1 MWLTWISQHSVI
13 WLGRY
18 YEMAMRLLDLFSGIG
33 GFSYAAE
40 KLIGGYE
47 TVAFCEM
54 DEFCQK
60 VLKKHWPQVP
70 IYDDVRTLDAARL
83 GRIDIVTGGYPCQP
97 FSQAGR
103 RQGEEDERHLW
114 PEMLRIIKSCKPR
127 YVLAE
132 NVAGHV
138 TMGLDQV
145 LTDLEDQG
153 YTTRAIIVPA
163 CAKNAPHRR
172 DRVWIIGQNVDD
184 TNDST
189 DRAKR
194 GKTREK
200 NSLQKEYRQERFA
213 WLSDRTGDDS
223 ESMAD
228 TSSLRGQNISRNN
241 KKSATRS
248 AKNENVEFGNS
259 CTNDRTSEIVADSDS
274 NGHERRWSETRNEN
288 TTRQNTQGEWSANTK
303 DINRQGNDGLD
314 RGEPRVDGNLSGSS
328 DRGTTISADTTGV
341 RGLSKDADN
350 DQGTSSQH
358 KYQEDNNRT
367 LVSQGQKGLQL
378 SEHRGL
384 AADQTI
390 AENNKIRSGDDN
402 DSIERMENKKS
413 NVADTNNKGLERHN
427 EHSST
432 INRQNKRTLIG
443 SESGSRDEIVA
454 NTESIHRD
462 DNGIVREHGEAKTQE
477 IPRNRD
483 GISDTQGQNNVS
495 NSNSQRGCS
504 RKTRRKDAKNVGERS
519 KSQKHRSGNFEQ
531 RMGYLDNGLSAGL
544 LKHFDREPE
553 HIPRVTKG
561 EKDRAKKLK
570 ALGNSIV
577 PQVAAEI
584 LLAIR
589 VSEESD

>member
-1 MWLTWISQHSVI
+1 
-13 WLGRY
+13 
-18 YEMAMRLLDLFSGIG
+18 MAMRLLDLFSGIG

-40 KLIGGYE
+40 TLIGGYE

-70 IYDDVRTLDAARL
+70 IFDDVRTLDAVRL

-114 PEMLRIIKSCKPR
+114 PEMLRIIKSCQPR
-127 YVLAE
+127 YVVAE

-153 YTTRAIIVPA
+153 YTTRPIIVPA

-184 TNDST
+184 SNDSS

-194 GKTREK
+194 GKTRKED
-200 NSLQKEYRQERFA
+200 SLQKKYRQTGFS
-213 WLSDRTGDDS
+213 WFSDRTSDDS
-223 ESMAD
+223 EP
-228 TSSLRGQNISRNN
+228 
-241 KKSATRS
+241 
-248 AKNENVEFGNS
+248 V
-259 CTNDRTSEIVADSDS
+259 
-274 NGHERRWSETRNEN
+274 
-288 TTRQNTQGEWSANTK
+288 ANTDK
-303 DINRQGNDGLD
+303 WQ
-314 RGEPRVDGNLSGSS
+314 S
-328 DRGTTISADTTGV
+328 
-341 RGLSKDADN
+341 
-350 DQGTSSQH
+350 
-358 KYQEDNNRT
+358 
-367 LVSQGQKGLQL
+367 
-378 SEHRGL
+378 
-384 AADQTI
+384 
-390 AENNKIRSGDDN
+390 RSGDESKSDETQQLKFST
-402 DSIERMENKKS
+402 DSTSER
-413 NVADTNNKGLERHN
+413 G
-427 EHSST
+427 
-432 INRQNKRTLIG
+432 
-443 SESGSRDEIVA
+443 IVA
-454 NTESIHRD
+454 NSDSIRCRGGNCKGCSDCKRQVLSTERKGREMGSEVEGCSQSHRENETLANSSSEGLQRRLHRGQIQKRQTEKQHVGYTSTVCEQPKERTETVVGKMGD
-462 DNGIVREHGEAKTQE
+462 MA
-477 IPRNRD
+477 D
-483 GISDTQGQNNVS
+483 GIST
-495 NSNSQRGCS
+495 
-504 RKTRRKDAKNVGERS
+504 
-519 KSQKHRSGNFEQ
+519 
-531 RMGYLDNGLSAGL
+531 GL
-544 LKHFDREPE
+544 LRHFDREPE

>member
-1 MWLTWISQHSVI
+1 
-13 WLGRY
+13 
-18 YEMAMRLLDLFSGIG
+18 MAMRLLDLFSGIG

-70 IYDDVRTLDAARL
+70 IFDDVRTIDATRL

-114 PEMLRIIKSCKPR
+114 PEMLRIIKSCQPR

-153 YTTRAIIVPA
+153 YTTRPIIVPA

-172 DRVWIIGQNVDD
+172 DRVWIIGQFVAD
-184 TNDST
+184 TYKWQSRSGDESKSDETQQLKFST
-189 DRAKR
+189 DNTGER
-194 GKTREK
+194 G
-200 NSLQKEYRQERFA
+200 
-213 WLSDRTGDDS
+213 
-223 ESMAD
+223 
-228 TSSLRGQNISRNN
+228 
-241 KKSATRS
+241 
-248 AKNENVEFGNS
+248 
-259 CTNDRTSEIVADSDS
+259 IVADT
-274 NGHERRWSETRNEN
+274 ERMGCTERAEKSEEL
-288 TTRQNTQGEWSANTK
+288 
-303 DINRQGNDGLD
+303 NR
-314 RGEPRVDGNLSGSS
+314 EKSS
-328 DRGTTISADTTGV
+328 DKSDNGSQGCTISNTD
-341 RGLSKDADN
+341 KD
-350 DQGTSSQH
+350 
-358 KYQEDNNRT
+358 
-367 LVSQGQKGLQL
+367 
-378 SEHRGL
+378 
-384 AADQTI
+384 
-390 AENNKIRSGDDN
+390 
-402 DSIERMENKKS
+402 
-413 NVADTNNKGLERHN
+413 
-427 EHSST
+427 
-432 INRQNKRTLIG
+432 
-443 SESGSRDEIVA
+443 VA
-454 NTESIHRD
+454 NTESINR
-462 DNGIVREHGEAKTQE
+462 NVNEIVREYGEAKTQE

-483 GISDTQGQNNVS
+483 GISNTQGQTVPNTKSKRLQRRQFSSTIS
-495 NSNSQRGCS
+495 NQGNKKSNIR
-504 RKTRRKDAKNVGERS
+504 TRDSERS
-519 KSQKHRSGNFEQ
+519 TSRSVEQ
-531 RMGYLDNGLSAGL
+531 QMGDMADGLSRGL
-544 LKHFDREPE
+544 LRHFDREPE

-589 VSEESD
+589 VSEESV

>member
-1 MWLTWISQHSVI
+1 
-13 WLGRY
+13 
-18 YEMAMRLLDLFSGIG
+18 MAMRLLDLFSGIG

-40 KLIGGYE
+40 TLIGGYE

-70 IYDDVRTLDAARL
+70 IFNDVRTLHATRL

-114 PEMLRIIKSCKPR
+114 PEMLRIIKSCQPR

-153 YTTRAIIVPA
+153 YTTRPIIVPA

-184 TNDST
+184 SNDST

-200 NSLQKEYRQERFA
+200 NSLQKEYRQTGFS
-213 WLSDRTGDDS
+213 WFSDRTSDDS
-223 ESMAD
+223 EPVA
-228 TSSLRGQNISRNN
+228 
-241 KKSATRS
+241 
-248 AKNENVEFGNS
+248 NS
-259 CTNDRTSEIVADSDS
+259 DKWQS
-274 NGHERRWSETRNEN
+274 
-288 TTRQNTQGEWSANTK
+288 
-303 DINRQGNDGLD
+303 
-314 RGEPRVDGNLSGSS
+314 
-328 DRGTTISADTTGV
+328 
-341 RGLSKDADN
+341 
-350 DQGTSSQH
+350 
-358 KYQEDNNRT
+358 
-367 LVSQGQKGLQL
+367 
-378 SEHRGL
+378 
-384 AADQTI
+384 
-390 AENNKIRSGDDN
+390 RSGDESKSDETQQFEFST
-402 DSIERMENKKS
+402 DSTSER
-413 NVADTNNKGLERHN
+413 G
-427 EHSST
+427 
-432 INRQNKRTLIG
+432 
-443 SESGSRDEIVA
+443 IVA
-454 NTESIHRD
+454 NTINKRSQRGLLGRKNKERQDKQRHIRCSSSIYGQQKERTETVVGKLGD
-462 DNGIVREHGEAKTQE
+462 MA
-477 IPRNRD
+477 D
-483 GISDTQGQNNVS
+483 GIST
-495 NSNSQRGCS
+495 
-504 RKTRRKDAKNVGERS
+504 
-519 KSQKHRSGNFEQ
+519 
-531 RMGYLDNGLSAGL
+531 GL
-544 LKHFDREPE
+544 LRHFDREPE
-553 HIPRVTKG
+553 HIPRVTTG

-589 VSEESD
+589 ISEESD

>member
-1 MWLTWISQHSVI
+1 
-13 WLGRY
+13 
-18 YEMAMRLLDLFSGIG
+18 MAMRLLDLFSGIG

-40 KLIGGYE
+40 TLIGGYE

-70 IYDDVRTLDAARL
+70 IFDDVRTLDASRL

-103 RQGEEDERHLW
+103 RQGEQDERHLW
-114 PEMLRIIKSCKPR
+114 PEMLRIIKSCQPR

-153 YTTRAIIVPA
+153 YTTRPIIVPA

-184 TNDST
+184 SNDST

-200 NSLQKEYRQERFA
+200 NSLQKEYRQTGFS
-213 WLSDRTGDDS
+213 WFSDRTSDDS
-223 ESMAD
+223 EPLANSENNRREQTEWQGGQGVRGRSNDFSRSETEGQETVRTNVANTTSKGKWEITRGLGESQKEMGEKRSEFTTRAD
-228 TSSLRGQNISRNN
+228 TSSTETGTNVANSKIKQFNESTNDTRFSE
-241 KKSATRS
+241 KKQGEFRRS
-248 AKNENVEFGNS
+248 GCKENVTNTDNERLQGHREHRQLEREQREKQFAKNS
-259 CTNDRTSEIVADSDS
+259 L
-274 NGHERRWSETRNEN
+274 
-288 TTRQNTQGEWSANTK
+288 QN
-303 DINRQGNDGLD
+303 
-314 RGEPRVDGNLSGSS
+314 
-328 DRGTTISADTTGV
+328 
-341 RGLSKDADN
+341 
-350 DQGTSSQH
+350 
-358 KYQEDNNRT
+358 
-367 LVSQGQKGLQL
+367 
-378 SEHRGL
+378 EHR
-384 AADQTI
+384 
-390 AENNKIRSGDDN
+390 
-402 DSIERMENKKS
+402 
-413 NVADTNNKGLERHN
+413 TN
-427 EHSST
+427 
-432 INRQNKRTLIG
+432 
-443 SESGSRDEIVA
+443 
-454 NTESIHRD
+454 
-462 DNGIVREHGEAKTQE
+462 
-477 IPRNRD
+477 
-483 GISDTQGQNNVS
+483 
-495 NSNSQRGCS
+495 
-504 RKTRRKDAKNVGERS
+504 RK
-519 KSQKHRSGNFEQ
+519 FEQ
-531 RMGYLDNGLSAGL
+531 RVGDMADGLSRGL
-544 LKHFDREPE
+544 LRHFDREPE

-589 VSEESD
+589 ISEESD